1 MTENLMSTLTERP
14 LAAVTAASAGIGYE
28 LAKCC
33 VEHGYDLLIGADDA
47 RIHEAAGEL
56 RAMGAAVEALET
68 DLATADG
75 VERFYRAANGHAIDA
90 LLTNAGRGLGQAFLD
105 QSFED
110 IERVVDANVTGRLLL
125 LHKVGQEMRQRGR
138 GRILVTGSTAGYTP
152 GTSQAVY
159 DGTKAFLDAF
169 TAALREEL
177 ADSGVTV
184 TCLMPGV
191 TDTEFFARAGLEDT
205 KPGSGK
211 KADPAK
217 LARMGF
223 AAMLEGEADVV
234 AVWRN
239 KLQVA
244 ASGLIPAAVL
254 ARQQRKQAEPGST
267 RDRH

>member
-1 MTENLMSTLTERP
+1 MSTTTQRP
-14 LAAVTAASAGIGYE
+14 LAAVTGASTGIGYE

-33 VEHGYDLLIGADDA
+33 VEHGYDLLIGADEA
-47 RIHEAAGEL
+47 RIHEAAAHL
-56 RAMGAAVEALET
+56 RAMGATVEALET

-75 VERFYRAANGHAIDA
+75 VERFCRAANGRAIDA
-90 LLTNAGRGLGQAFLD
+90 LLANAGRGLGHAFLD

-110 IERVVDANVTGRLLL
+110 IQRVVDTNVTGTLLL

-138 GRILVTGSTAGYTP
+138 GRILVTGSIAGYMP
-152 GTSQAVY
+152 GTFQAVY
-159 DGTKAFLDAF
+159 NGTKAFLDSF

-191 TDTEFFARAGLEDT
+191 TDTEFFVRAGLEDT
-205 KPGSGK
+205 KLGSGK

-217 LARMGF
+217 VARMGF

-234 AVWRN
+234 AGWRN

-244 ASGLIPAAVL
+244 ASGVLPASVL
-254 ARQQRKQAEPGST
+254 ARQHRKQAEPGSA

>member
-1 MTENLMSTLTERP
+1 MSTTTQRP
-14 LAAVTAASAGIGYE
+14 LAAVTGASTGIGYE

-33 VEHGYDLLIGADDA
+33 VEHGYDLLIGADEY
-47 RIHEAAGEL
+47 RIHEAAAEF
-56 RAMGAAVEALET
+56 RAMGAAVDALET

-75 VERFYRAANGHAIDA
+75 VERFCRAAKGRAIEA
-90 LLTNAGRGLGQAFLD
+90 LLANAGRGLGHAFLD

-110 IERVVDANVTGRLLL
+110 IERVVDTNVTGTLLL

-138 GRILVTGSTAGYTP
+138 GRILVTGSLAGYMP
-152 GTSQAVY
+152 GAFQAVY
-159 DGTKAFLDAF
+159 NGTKAFLDSF

-177 ADSGVTV
+177 IDSGVTV

-205 KPGSGK
+205 KLGSGK

-217 LARMGF
+217 VARMGF

-234 AVWRN
+234 AGWRN

-244 ASGLIPAAVL
+244 ASGVMPPGVL
-254 ARQQRKQAEPGST
+254 AKQHRKQAEPGSA